1 MSIKIGILEDD
12 RPTRLFL
19 TQLFEGDP
27 DFEVC
32 FSAAT
37 LHEAKAAVVGHKL
50 DVALVDVRLPDG
62 TGLDFIDTAKA
73 GSECKVLILTV
84 LGDRTSVL
92 LAFEFGASG
101 YLLKDTPPA
110 QILRDV
116 RALVAGGCP
125 ISPQAATHLLSL
137 VNTKSPATPPPT
149 ETILSARETD
159 VLTMFSKGMS
169 YKETASILGLS
180 VHTIADYVKSIY
192 NKMQVRSRSEAVFEA
207 VQNGWLDM

>member
-12 RPTRLFL
+12 LPTRDYLTNLFA
-19 TQLFEGDP
+19 GDP
-27 DFEVC
+27 AFEVC
-32 FSAAT
+32 FSVGT
-37 LHEAKAAVVGHKL
+37 LSEAKLAVQGVRL
-50 DVALVDVRLPDG
+50 DVALVDIRLPDG
-62 TGLDFIDTAKA
+62 TGLDFIATAKA
-73 GSECKVLILTV
+73 HGECRVLILTV

-110 QILRDV
+110 QILSDV

-125 ISPQAATHLLSL
+125 ISPQAATHVLSL
-137 VNTKSPATPPPT
+137 VTAQSGTKPPPI
-149 ETILSARETD
+149 ETILTLRETE

-169 YKETASILGLS
+169 YRETASILGLS
-180 VHTIADYVKSIY
+180 VHTIADHVKSIY
-192 NKMQVRSRSEAVFEA
+192 GKMEVRSRSEAVFEA

>member
-1 MSIKIGILEDD
+1 MIIKIGILEDD
-12 RPTRLFL
+12 APTRVFL
-19 TQLFEGDP
+19 TKLFEDDP
-27 DFEVC
+27 AFEVC

-37 LHEAKAAVVGHKL
+37 LEAAKQAIIGHRL
-50 DVALVDVRLPDG
+50 DVALVDIRLPDG
-62 TGLDFIDTAKA
+62 TGLDFIATAKA
-73 GSECKVLILTV
+73 NSDCRVLILTV

-110 QILRDV
+110 QILSDV
-116 RALVAGGCP
+116 RALIAGGCP

-137 VNTKSPATPPPT
+137 VNSQTGAKPPPL
-149 ETILSARETD
+149 ETVLSVRETE
-159 VLTMFSKGMS
+159 VLAMFAKGMS

-180 VHTIADYVKSIY
+180 VHTIADHVKSIY
-192 NKMQVRSRSEAVFEA
+192 SKMEVRSRSEAVFEA